1 MQDKQLKWIA
11 LAVSAAAVAL
21 AAAAQ
26 GPKAAN
32 ATKPAR
38 VEAVGK
44 SPWGATDELGA
55 MNATTEATRAAVLAR
70 IAGGKVYDL
79 GVEYFV
85 GMPSWSALGDP
96 TYQLWMTHTPGG
108 TGVDDP
114 LQVGATMNAKV
125 SYTGDA
131 LSMYTHTGTHI
142 DALNH
147 FGLHD
152 HIWNGFSEREHLGDR
167 GWHKAGAET
176 IPPIIA
182 RGVLIDVAGAQ
193 GRAELPPS
201 YDITAHDLEAALA
214 KQRITLARG
223 DVVLIRTG
231 RMQHFADAERYKAE
245 PPGLTLDAARFL
257 VDRHGAMI
265 VGADNLSFEA
275 FPVETKDNWIP
286 VHTWLLAERG
296 VPIMEVVDLEA
307 LARDRVYEFAF
318 IGASLK
324 LRGASGSPMRP
335 LALPLKAP

>member
-1 MQDKQLKWIA
+1 MKERHMKWFG
-11 LAVSAAAVAL
+11 LGVSLAAVAVT
-21 AAAAQ
+21 AAAA
-26 GPKAAN
+26 PE
-32 ATKPAR
+32 
-38 VEAVGK
+38 VVGK
-44 SPWGATDELGA
+44 SPWGASDELGS
-55 MNATTEATRAAVLAR
+55 MNLMTDASRAAVLSR

-85 GMPSWSALGDP
+85 GMPSWSAIGDP
-96 TYQLWMTHTPGG
+96 TYQLWMTHTPHG

-114 LQVGATMNAKV
+114 LNVGAALNDKV

-131 LSMYTHTGTHI
+131 LSMYTYTGTHI

-152 HIWNGFSEREHLGDR
+152 HIWNGFSEEEHLGDR

-176 IPPIIA
+176 IPPIVA
-182 RGVLIDVAGAQ
+182 RGVLIDVAAAK
-193 GRAELPPS
+193 GRAELAPS
-201 YDITAHDLEAALA
+201 YDITADDLRAALA
-214 KQRITLARG
+214 KQKVSLERG

-231 RMQHFADAERYKAE
+231 RMQHFANAERYKAE
-245 PPGLTLDAARFL
+245 PPGLNLSAARFL
-257 VDRHGAMI
+257 VEQHGAMI

-318 IGASLK
+318 VGASLK

-335 LALPLKAP
+335 VAFPLKAR

>member
-1 MQDKQLKWIA
+1 MNEGHLKWIG
-11 LAVSAAAVAL
+11 LGVSLAAVAVT
-21 AAAAQ
+21 AAAS
-26 GPKAAN
+26 PE
-32 ATKPAR
+32 R
-38 VEAVGK
+38 VGK
-44 SPWGATDELGA
+44 SPWGADDELGS
-55 MNATTEATRAAVLAR
+55 MNMMSDASRAAVLSR

-85 GMPSWSALGDP
+85 GMPSWSSIGDP
-96 TYQLWMTHTPGG
+96 TYQLWMTHTPHG
-108 TGVDDP
+108 TAVDDP
-114 LQVGATMNAKV
+114 LDVGAALNDKV

-152 HIWNGFSEREHLGDR
+152 HIWNGFSEDKHLGDR
-167 GWHKAGAET
+167 GWNKAGAET
-176 IPPIIA
+176 IPPIVA
-182 RGVLIDVAGAQ
+182 RGVLIDVAAAQ
-193 GRAELPPS
+193 GRSELPPS
-201 YDITAHDLEAALA
+201 YDISADDLKAALA
-214 KQRITLARG
+214 KQKVSLQRG

-231 RMQHFADAERYKAE
+231 RMQHFANAERYKAE
-245 PPGLTLDAARFL
+245 PPGLNLSAARFL
-257 VDRHGAMI
+257 VEQSGAMI

-318 IGASLK
+318 VGASLK

-335 LALPLKAP
+335 VAFPLKAR